1 MDFIFRVFFLLCLS
15 SSLFS
20 SPFFYVSDDV
30 NAFVVKFDAAT
41 NTQVG
46 SPIMFNGP
54 ASMVVT
60 PDGKYL
66 YVADTTDMAVYVVDT
81 ETDMT
86 LPGFVSLTTIPQGMA
101 ITPNGTRLY
110 TANADGTISVIDTM
124 TNMVVNT
131 ITGGTTFKAIGIT
144 PDGSRAYV
152 TDTSSNEVFV
162 IDLAT
167 NAVIGSP
174 ISVGAGPTNLAIT
187 PDGKQVYVTSLSS
200 NSASVINTTTN
211 IASPINVGEHSSFVT
226 VSLDGNQVYLFG
238 VGDPMN
244 AFIHVFDTVTNMLLT
259 TITTP
264 QAPGPLTTSPY
275 GTSIYMCTGFNP
287 YIFLSVINSS
297 TNMIVPPPFP
307 MMGFFGEVVSIVF
320 IPPQVIPPPI
330 PTPSSCSKN
339 CSLFQKTRL

>member
-1 MDFIFRVFFLLCLS
+1 MDFIFRFFFLLFLS

-46 SPIMFNGP
+46 SPIMFNAP

-60 PDGKYL
+60 PNGKYL
-66 YVADTTDMAVYVVDT
+66 YVADTIDMGVYVVDT
-81 ETDMT
+81 ATDMM
-86 LPGFVSLTTIPQGMA
+86 LPGLINLMTLPQGMA
-101 ITPNGTRLY
+101 IRPDGTRLY
-110 TANADGTISVIDTM
+110 TANADGTVSVIDTM

-152 TDTSSNEVFV
+152 TDTSLEEVFV
-162 IDLAT
+162 IDLAA

-174 ISVGAGPTNLAIT
+174 ISVGPSPTNLAIT
-187 PDGKQVYVTSLSS
+187 PDGKQVYVTSQGS
-200 NSASVINTTTN
+200 NSASVISTTTN
-211 IASPINVGEHSSFVT
+211 IASPINLGEHSSFVT

-238 VGDPMN
+238 VGNVTN
-244 AFIHVFDTVTNMLLT
+244 AFIHVFDTATNMPLT

-264 QAPGPLTTSPY
+264 QTPGPLTTSPY

-287 YIFLSVINSS
+287 DVFLSVINSS
-297 TNMIVPPPFP
+297 TNMIVPPSFP
-307 MMGFFGEVVSIVF
+307 AANFFGEVVSIAF
-320 IPPQVIPPPI
+320 IPPEVIPPPI
-330 PTPSSCSKN
+330 PAPSSFSKN